1 MLGVVGVE
9 NRLVYRLL
17 PAGQHFRE
25 RPHNVVRFGVHENRD
40 GDPVVALIGHNAMF
54 DALVSTVAHYLESV
68 ADVDYQSA
76 LYWRHASDVV
86 LEEECEGGDVG
97 VTAHPDGE
105 IGVGAFRIVIDVD
118 PTKLVL
124 YLTWL
129 VAEFSL
135 EYFFFSSAGSL
146 KNRKVAALAFSSISM
161 GIPWFTIWKKPLF
174 SAASQMSLATF
185 GSSQFETSMTGMESS
200 VTTSMLDNLSSGG
213 WTYWLG
219 SVWRP
224 SSERPFTP
232 WPCFT
237 TKSLMSERTVESAVA
252 EGIFSMFDEM

>member
-54 DALVSTVAHYLESV
+54 YALVSTVAHYLESV

-76 LYWRHASDVV
+76 LYWGHASDVV

-97 VTAHPDGE
+97 VTAHADGE
-105 IGVGAFRIVIDVD
+105 IRAGTLWVVVDVD
-118 PTKLVL
+118 ST
-124 YLTWL
+124 
-129 VAEFSL
+129 
-135 EYFFFSSAGSL
+135 
-146 KNRKVAALAFSSISM
+146 ISM

-252 EGIFSMFDEM
+252 EGIFSLFDEM